1 MNIKHFAFFLA
12 CLLLAFFSYMAWD
25 WNETAKEIRSK
36 EGPRDYVGSDNGG
49 EGAPVRY
56 VYGFREPVISHDYST
71 AQIEALELGSA
82 NASDL
87 QYHIE
92 GLTQAGFETNTEYH
106 CGGYKRWFSD
116 EYVMWID
123 SMTVEFSYN
132 TMNVYVTNAFP
143 EGSCQYEQILAHE
156 RQHVEIHRE
165 VYKEFQ
171 GKIQEAMSAAT
182 GLPTHSHPITTL
194 NWDQGKEG
202 LGKMIT
208 QVVEP
213 VFDDFQTELQQRQVQ
228 LDSPGNYAELRSRCP
243 NW

>member
-1 MNIKHFAFFLA
+1 
-12 CLLLAFFSYMAWD
+12 MAWD
-25 WNETAKEIRSK
+25 WNETANEVRSK
-36 EGPRDYVGSDNGG
+36 QGPRDYVGSDNGG

-56 VYGFREPVISHDYST
+56 VYGFHEPVINHDYST
-71 AQIEALELGSA
+71 SQIEAIEMGLGNFA
-82 NASDL
+82 DL

-106 CGGYKRWFSD
+106 CGGYKRWFAD

-156 RQHVEIHRE
+156 KQHVEIHRE

-171 GKIQEAMSAAT
+171 EKIQEAMAAAT

-194 NWDQGKEG
+194 NWDEGKEG

-208 QVVEP
+208 KVVDP
-213 VFDDFQTELQQRQVQ
+213 VFEDFQTELQQRQDQ
-228 LDSPGNYAELRSRCP
+228 LDSPENYTELRSRCP